1 MLRKLCALS
10 AAAAAF
16 TTPTP
21 QRETTVLRST
31 SPYPTPYPPVTANY
45 DYARL
50 EPSEVELAAQTAVA
64 ALRSSGPIDTATE
77 ETAWEAARI
86 AATVAKDNVQAEQ
99 ALAGM
104 EQDRLAKAATA
115 NPHTRGR
122 GNEAGDVHGAAQDL
136 WDSRFAA
143 TRTYDRADAYARSA
157 DGVED
162 RLRELAETVANL
174 PASLSRDTTSD
185 AHASAQHARS
195 ADGVEDRLRELADT
209 VKNLRAS
216 LSRGHD
222 AERAPAARPGARRG
236 PIRRRRD
243 GAPLRELER
252 AVEDAVARRPAR
264 AADDG
269 ALERRLR
276 RHAALDAVKRDV
288 GDAVGKQRDAADAL
302 AKNVD
307 AQLRDVRRSVDDG
320 RAESARLMEATK
332 SKLSDELRDRRDVR
346 GGHAQDPWDSR
357 FAATR
362 IYDNHHHHH
371 HPRPY
376 LDVPWD
382 PRFDVP
388 RIYDHPRPFGHWGPR
403 YRPTP
408 FGRPFPH
415 GGLPGPHYLP
425 TRREQIVARRGWRP
439 GWSY

>member
-1 MLRKLCALS
+1 MNSRFGFWTMLRKLCALS

-122 GNEAGDVHGAAQDL
+122 GNEAFRDDPGQGGAYATRTARPCGGAARARRRHGAA
-136 WDSRFAA
+136 WRCARRPAA
-143 TRTYDRADAYARSA
+143 TSTAPRRTCGIRA
-157 DGVED
+157 
-162 RLRELAETVANL
+162 
-174 PASLSRDTTSD
+174 SRRP
-185 AHASAQHARS
+185 HAPS

-216 LSRGHD
+216 LSGD
-222 AERAPAARPGARRG
+222 TTSNEQ
-236 PIRRRRD
+236 RRRD
-243 GAPLRELER
+243 PAPVAARSDADEMARRFERLER

-269 ALERRLR
+269 ALERRLYAVD
-276 RHAALDAVKRDV
+276 AALDAVKRDV

-302 AKNVD
+302 AKSVD

-320 RAESARLMEATK
+320 RAERA
-332 SKLSDELRDRRDVR
+332 
-346 GGHAQDPWDSR
+346 
-357 FAATR
+357 
-362 IYDNHHHHH
+362 
-371 HPRPY
+371 
-376 LDVPWD
+376 
-382 PRFDVP
+382 
-388 RIYDHPRPFGHWGPR
+388 
-403 YRPTP
+403 
-408 FGRPFPH
+408 
-415 GGLPGPHYLP
+415 
-425 TRREQIVARRGWRP
+425 
-439 GWSY
+439 